1 MKRFERILTI
11 ALLGAGLVACESM
24 KLGDAGLSK
33 APETSGAT
41 IDTLFATVKDADKVL
56 TSAYYYLPY
65 GLISDFDSKMGGDF
79 LESITDHYV
88 SNKHSDNDGPNNL
101 YYSGGLSANLSS

>member
-1 MKRFERILTI
+1 MKKIAQLLTI
-11 ALLGAGLVACESM
+11 ALVGAGVIACESM
-24 KLGDAGLSK
+24 QLGDAGLSK

-41 IDTLFATVKDADKVL
+41 IDTLFASVKDADKVL

-79 LESITDHYV
+79 LESITDHFISIRTFGHGRNYNPLT
-88 SNKHSDNDGPNNL
+88 S
-101 YYSGGLSANLSS
+101 